1 MKTQISTNSISL
13 QNKELGLEHI
23 QYAKSLTKAAAL
35 ACYPLIGQ
43 GDEKAADQAAVNA
56 MRKQFNDINI
66 SGRIVIGEGERD
78 EAPMLYIGEEV
89 GAGGEQIDIA
99 VDPLEGTTICAH
111 AAPNSISVL
120 AMAPRGGLLHA
131 PDVYMEKIS
140 VGPGLPDDV
149 INLLDTPANNIKN
162 VAKAMGRSV
171 SDITVCI
178 LKRDRHSELIAK
190 VRESGARVQ
199 LITDGDVSA
208 VIATS
213 LPHTNVDIYM
223 GSGGAPEG
231 VLAAAALACIGGQ
244 MQGKL
249 LYKNDE
255 DRERTTRLGVQDLDF
270 VYNIED
276 MVRSDVIFSAT
287 GVTDGWMLKGVRK
300 LDGIIETETM
310 LMHRSERSMM
320 ISRDTD
326 YTK

>member
-1 MKTQISTNSISL
+1 MKTQISTNSITL

-35 ACYPLIGQ
+35 ACYPLIGK

-56 MRKQFNDINI
+56 MREQFNSINI

-140 VGPGLPDDV
+140 VGPGLPDGV

-162 VAKAMGRSV
+162 VAKAMDRSI

-178 LKRDRHSELIAK
+178 LKRDRHNELIAK

-231 VLAAAALACIGGQ
+231 VLAAAALSCIGGQ
-244 MQGKL
+244 MQGQL

-255 DRERTTRLGVQDLDF
+255 DRARTTRLGVQDLDF

-287 GVTDGWMLKGVRK
+287 GVTDGWMLRGVRK
-300 LDGIIETETM
+300 LEGVIKTETM